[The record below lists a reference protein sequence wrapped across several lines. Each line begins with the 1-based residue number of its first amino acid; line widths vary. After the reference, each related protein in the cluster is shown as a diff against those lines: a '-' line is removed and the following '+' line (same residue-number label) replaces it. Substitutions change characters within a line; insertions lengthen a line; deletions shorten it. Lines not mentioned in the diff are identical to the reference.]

1 MAGALPVASLQ
12 NVQPVFL
19 HSELEV
25 LHVVEVPFKDAA
37 HFHQF
42 AVRGGHF
49 FRQIGDGM
57 RRAHASDHVFALC
70 VDEVFAVENLFASGR
85 VARECH
91 SRRTGVAHISEHH
104 RLNVHRRSPLVRD
117 AVFPPVNAGAII
129 HP

>member
-25 LHVVEVPFKDAA
+25 LHVLEVPFKDAA

-49 FRQIGDGM
+49 FRQIGDRM
-57 RRAHASDHVFALC
+57 RGPHASDHVFALS
-70 VDEVFAVENLFASGR
+70 VDKVFAVKNLFAGGR
-85 VARECH
+85 IARECD
-91 SRRTGVAHISEHH
+91 SRCAGVAHISKHH
-104 RLNVHRRSPLVRD
+104 RLDVHRRSPLVRD
-117 AVFPPVNAGAII
+117 AVLAAINDGTVV